1 MKTGFKFSNINREDK
16 QSSNQSNFRL
26 SSVLGILFSKLNN
39 SHEEQSI
46 KPSKKKRKR
55 NRRLKG

>member
-39 SHEEQSI
+39 SHDEQSI
-46 KPSKKKRKR
+46 KTIEEKKETKQKT
-55 NRRLKG
+55 